1 MQLRAHSTH
10 IYTLYTYT
18 PESYCGSETNLSNRK
33 TTRFVDVFMYTH
45 AHCMIYT
52 EGKKNNRKT
61 TIANRNRRAFY
72 YIHIVG
78 DRCVFLSFRKAS
90 K

>member
-1 MQLRAHSTH
+1 MCVGIYKERIEMQLRAHCTH
-10 IYTLYTYT
+10 IHALYTYT

-52 EGKKNNRKT
+52 EEKK
-61 TIANRNRRAFY
+61 
-72 YIHIVG
+72 
-78 DRCVFLSFRKAS
+78 
-90 K
+90 